1 METKIQN
8 AFVMF
13 IFKHREIIIL
23 YTNAFKGHD
32 SQNCAAWVCPQSMRC
47 QDQGFLTYQLYDLE

>member
-13 IFKHREIIIL
+13 IFKHIEIIIL

-32 SQNCAAWVCPQSMRC
+32 SQNCAAWVCPQSMKY